1 MASVEA
7 LDIPTLS
14 SADVEAALRVMARVR
29 GCCDLLVAALV
40 ARTDELSDR
49 GQSAD
54 GDSVLRSTGR
64 LSGREAGAV
73 ARRSRTLSA
82 QPALALALI
91 AGDVSSGHVD
101 VIAAA
106 ATRLNAQQQAE
117 LTSRSAALTEVASI
131 TPVDLFERYVRNIA
145 DEIRADQGLSERARQ
160 LHETRLRR
168 WRSKAT
174 GMCHLSGQFDPE
186 TGARLFSAIEAE
198 AAALRA
204 ARADRSESVDSA
216 VDGPPLDD
224 EQLDVRAL
232 ANLVL
237 ESSRSKRPGSTEVV
251 VLVDLETLKRGVH
264 ADTVCETSSGAGL
277 SVPSLRRLLCDATI
291 LPAVLDG
298 DGCVLDLGREKRQAS
313 RAQRRALRAQYR
325 TCGFPDCDVSFD
337 YCEIHH
343 VLPFERGG
351 PTDWVNLLPLCSRHH
366 HLVHE
371 GRWRLVLSPSR
382 TVSVWRPDG
391 ELYLR
396 RAFVAAYASAK
407 RTARGSS
414 RPRSGAP
421 PGEESSRI
429 AS

>member
-7 LDIPTLS
+7 LDIPALS
-14 SADVEAALRVMARVR
+14 SADVEAALRVMASVR
-29 GCCDLLVAALV
+29 GCADLLVAALV
-40 ARTDELSDR
+40 ARSDELADL

-54 GDSVLRSTGR
+54 GDSVLRTTGR
-64 LSGREAGAV
+64 LSGREAAAV

-82 QPALALALI
+82 QPELASALV
-91 AGDVSSGHVD
+91 AGEVSAGHVD
-101 VIAAA
+101 AIAAA
-106 ATRLNAQQQAE
+106 AARLNPQQQAE
-117 LTSRSAALTEVASI
+117 LASRSTSLTEVASI

-145 DEIRADQGLSERARQ
+145 DEIRADEGLSERARQ
-160 LHETRLRR
+160 LHETRLRG

-198 AAALRA
+198 AVALRA
-204 ARADRSESVDSA
+204 ARADRGEAVDSSI
-216 VDGPPLDD
+216 DGPPLDD
-224 EQLDVRAL
+224 EQLDAHAL
-232 ANLVL
+232 AYLVL
-237 ESSRSKRPGSTEVV
+237 ESSRSKRPGTTEVV
-251 VLVDLETLKRGVH
+251 VLVDLETLEHGFH
-264 ADTVCETSSGAGL
+264 EGTVCETSSGAGL
-277 SVPSLRRLLCDATI
+277 SVPSLRRLLCDAAI

-298 DGCVLDLGREKRQAS
+298 DGCVLDLGREKRQAN
-313 RAQRRALRAQYR
+313 RAQRRALRSQYR

-337 YCEIHH
+337 CEIHH

-351 PTDWVNLLPLCSRHH
+351 PTDWANLLPLCSRHH

-371 GRWRLVLSPSR
+371 GRWRLALSPSR

-391 ELYLR
+391 ELYAR
-396 RAFVAAYASAK
+396 RPFVAAYVSAK

-421 PGEESSRI
+421 PGRESSHV

>member
-7 LDIPTLS
+7 LDIPALS
-14 SADVEAALRVMARVR
+14 AADVEAALRVMARVR
-29 GCCDLLVAALV
+29 GCSDLLVAALV
-40 ARTDELSDR
+40 ARADELADV

-54 GDSVLRSTGR
+54 GDSVLRTTGR

-82 QPALALALI
+82 QPELASALV
-91 AGDVSSGHVD
+91 AGQVSAGHVD
-101 VIAAA
+101 AIASAAA
-106 ATRLNAQQQAE
+106 RLNVQQRAE
-117 LTSRSAALTEVASI
+117 LTARSASLTEVASI
-131 TPVDLFERYVRNIA
+131 TPVDLFERHVRNIA
-145 DEIRADQGLSERARQ
+145 DEIRADEGLSERARQ

-174 GMCHLSGQFDPE
+174 GMCHISGQFDPE

-198 AAALRA
+198 AASLRVSGG
-204 ARADRSESVDSA
+204 DRGEAVGAS
-216 VDGPPLDD
+216 VDGPILDD
-224 EQLDVRAL
+224 EQLDARAL
-232 ANLVL
+232 ANLLL
-237 ESSRSKRPGSTEVV
+237 ESARSKRPGATEVV
-251 VLVDLETLKRGVH
+251 VLVDLETLERGVH
-264 ADTVCETSSGAGL
+264 ANTVCETSAGAGL
-277 SVPSLRRLLCDATI
+277 SVPSLRRLLCESAI

-298 DGCVLDLGREKRQAS
+298 DGCVLDLGREKRQAN

-337 YCEIHH
+337 HCEIHH

-351 PTDWVNLLPLCSRHH
+351 PTDWANLLPLCSRHH

-371 GRWRLVLSPSR
+371 GRWRLALSPSR

-391 ELYLR
+391 ELDVR
-396 RAFVAAYASAK
+396 RPFVAAYA
-407 RTARGSS
+407 RTNVGTRGSS

-421 PGEESSRI
+421 PGREPSRI